1 MDNLIPSLIE
11 MAGPVGATAAIL
23 LLAFAA
29 IIRWKGWK
37 GFGDGDR
44 MISSSRVDQI
54 DSKLGT
60 IDKRLK
66 EVEVDLASRPTRE
79 DLYRVELMIGRMDER
94 QKSMEAMA
102 KAIGSAVTRIEDFM
116 LSYAKEQGKK

>member
-1 MDNLIPSLIE
+1 MDDLIPSLIE

-44 MISSSRVDQI
+44 MISAARVEQI
-54 DSKLGT
+54 DTKLGT
-60 IDKRLK
+60 IDRRLK

-79 DLYRVELMIGRMDER
+79 DLYRVELTISRMDER
-94 QKSMEAMA
+94 QKGMEATA
-102 KAIGSAVTRIEDFM
+102 KATGAAVTRIEDFM
-116 LSYAKEQGKK
+116 LSLSKKGSN

>member
-1 MDNLIPSLIE
+1 MDDLIPSLIE
-11 MAGPVGATAAIL
+11 MAGPVGATAAVL

-44 MISSSRVDQI
+44 MISAARVEQI

-79 DLYRVELMIGRMDER
+79 DLYRVELTIGRMDER
-94 QKSMEAMA
+94 QKGMETTA
-102 KAIGSAVTRIEDFM
+102 KATGAAVTRIEDFM
-116 LSYAKEQGKK
+116 LSLSKKGSN

>member
-1 MDNLIPSLIE
+1 MDDLIPSLIE

-44 MISSSRVDQI
+44 MISAARVEQI
-54 DSKLGT
+54 DTKLGT
-60 IDKRLK
+60 IDRRLK

-79 DLYRVELMIGRMDER
+79 DLYRVELTISRMDER
-94 QKSMEAMA
+94 QKGMEATA
-102 KAIGSAVTRIEDFM
+102 KATGAAVTRMEDFM
-116 LSYAKEQGKK
+116 LSLSKKGSN